1 MKLVLQTLIYVIVPS
16 WLAAQMNSG
25 INYLNQAPPGD
36 VARVFAPGIISTNGF
51 EHSSPAFSPDGSI
64 VLWTVVSR
72 NYRASMFEMKFEN
85 GVWSKPYRAAF
96 ADSTADDYYPSFSAD
111 GKKLY
116 FSSRRSS
123 KEHGIETADMR
134 VWEVERFGEGWGKPV
149 PIDTTVS
156 QGRDYA
162 SSIAG
167 DGSIY
172 LSTSMGGGTNFNLR
186 RSGKVNNRYAAAEV
200 LPYNINSVDYE
211 DGPFISPDESYLIF
225 ESQRP
230 EGIDG
235 SIDLYISFKNKNGE
249 WGKAINMGPTINSA
263 ASERFAKL
271 SPDGKFLFFGSTRN
285 QSPDNWGFDI
295 FWIDAGVIEEL
306 RKNSSRQDVIDT
318 RLGNELIDALYKKDS
333 ERSSILLS
341 QWNSKYPND
350 LDATILYSASLRRT
364 NRFDEAEKLLKSR
377 PAQWN
382 MYPTFIMETAL
393 VKLGLKKD
401 REVSS
406 LLEPIL
412 ASGNHQRERYKYLS
426 NALLD
431 MKLFDT
437 SDEYFSKAMAIQS
450 NRFEYHRRARAYA
463 LINEKDKAFQN
474 IDKAIELG
482 QTSKKEFETD
492 ADLANLRTDTRWK
505 TLMEK
510 LK

>member
-235 SIDLYISFKNKNGE
+235 SIDLYISFKNKNGQ

-333 ERSSILLS
+333 ERSSFLLS

-350 LDATILYSASLRRT
+350 LDVLHVL
-364 NRFDEAEKLLKSR
+364 
-377 PAQWN
+377 
-382 MYPTFIMETAL
+382 
-393 VKLGLKKD
+393 
-401 REVSS
+401 
-406 LLEPIL
+406 
-412 ASGNHQRERYKYLS
+412 
-426 NALLD
+426 
-431 MKLFDT
+431 
-437 SDEYFSKAMAIQS
+437 
-450 NRFEYHRRARAYA
+450 
-463 LINEKDKAFQN
+463 
-474 IDKAIELG
+474 
-482 QTSKKEFETD
+482 
-492 ADLANLRTDTRWK
+492 
-505 TLMEK
+505 
-510 LK
+510 